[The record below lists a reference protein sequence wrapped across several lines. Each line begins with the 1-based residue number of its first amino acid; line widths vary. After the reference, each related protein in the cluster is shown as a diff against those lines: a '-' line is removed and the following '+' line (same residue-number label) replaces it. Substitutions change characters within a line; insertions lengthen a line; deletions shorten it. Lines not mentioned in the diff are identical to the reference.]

1 MPLTKKARNPLSK
14 DKKEVT
20 METELQPV
28 SRHLSTQQQQTSEW
42 HGHLLKSGGEE
53 GERGRKG
60 GETKHT
66 LVA

>member
-1 MPLTKKARNPLSK
+1 
-14 DKKEVT
+14 

-53 GERGRKG
+53 GEGGRKG

>member
-53 GERGRKG
+53 GERGRKR

>member
-28 SRHLSTQQQQTSEW
+28 SRHLSTQQTSEW
-42 HGHLLKSGGEE
+42 HGHLLKSGGGGGGRGQE
-53 GERGRKG
+53 ERGN
-60 GETKHT
+60 
-66 LVA
+66 